1 MHVHAVEDVLSQL
14 LPRHLGRG
22 GHGPRVGAHGAA
34 EPARSGAGGEG
45 PRGTGPRFARHQLC
59 SVVLVVVGRECTDWA
74 RLRDPSCHLT
84 SMEQRQCAS
93 LMDTSFPQA
102 LEMVR
107 WSYCGAA
114 VAELGPWSVYAQP
127 QSRQAFSPGLFYPV
141 LAQQQGP
148 IQALSAH
155 M

>member
-1 MHVHAVEDVLSQL
+1 
-14 LPRHLGRG
+14 
-22 GHGPRVGAHGAA
+22 
-34 EPARSGAGGEG
+34 
-45 PRGTGPRFARHQLC
+45 
-59 SVVLVVVGRECTDWA
+59 
-74 RLRDPSCHLT
+74 
-84 SMEQRQCAS
+84 MELRQCAS

-127 QSRQAFSPGLFYPV
+127 QSRQSLSPGLFYPV
-141 LAQQQGP
+141 LTQ
-148 IQALSAH
+148 QALSAQ